1 MAFFKELFFKQGNF
15 HMKIQILLFY
25 DIRLWLVDNIVC
37 NPKENSINITMFPFV
52 LTTNIML
59 FSKNKF
65 LSRLFDRYIDE
76 NKITSFD
83 VALFWMIN
91 SITTRDCLYTQ
102 SSSQTPKDLFGLEH
116 NINTSHLKLY
126 PNVLNAGHPSLRLD
140 RNVFVL

>member
-1 MAFFKELFFKQGNF
+1 MIWDEINWKENHLISTSYLISHHGFFLKELFFKQGNF

-37 NPKENSINITMFPFV
+37 NPKENSINITMFLFV

-65 LSRLFDRYIDE
+65 LSLLFDRYIDE

-83 VALFWMIN
+83 VALFWIIN
-91 SITTRDCLYTQ
+91 AIIVLLD
-102 SSSQTPKDLFGLEH
+102 
-116 NINTSHLKLY
+116 HLD
-126 PNVLNAGHPSLRLD
+126 GSDRL
-140 RNVFVL
+140 

>member
-1 MAFFKELFFKQGNF
+1 MEGESSHFDVMLDKFFFKELFFKQGNF
-15 HMKIQILLFY
+15 HMKIRILLFY

-37 NPKENSINITMFPFV
+37 NPKENTINITMFPFV

-83 VALFWMIN
+83 VALFGMIN
-91 SITTRDCLYTQ
+91 AITTAY
-102 SSSQTPKDLFGLEH
+102 
-116 NINTSHLKLY
+116 I
-126 PNVLNAGHPSLRLD
+126 PNQVVRL
-140 RNVFVL
+140 

>member
-1 MAFFKELFFKQGNF
+1 
-15 HMKIQILLFY
+15 MKIQILLFY

-83 VALFWMIN
+83 VALFGMIN
-91 SITTRDCLYTQ
+91 AITTAYIPNQVL
-102 SSSQTPKDLFGLEH
+102 SQTMRKYLVGIFFTHKNDSQRSFWPGAQYQYVTFEIVSKCFE
-116 NINTSHLKLY
+116 NK
-126 PNVLNAGHPSLRLD
+126 
-140 RNVFVL
+140 